1 LLNAVAKLAALTK
14 GTTKVSLTK
23 EVVPRT
29 VLTVSWAESRIGLT
43 SSSNILARPLIWRA
57 RRMRRKPMTN
67 DSKAKTII
75 AISRTKVRVVAI
87 FYLQRIISYFQPFGN
102 EKPHPRADSP
112 LYQVQ
117 GADGEEREAQSLRP
131 QLTNRETDDRRY
143 PKENQFPHS
152 PPPKEVEKNGVD
164 AG

>member
-1 LLNAVAKLAALTK
+1 M
-14 GTTKVSLTK
+14 
-23 EVVPRT
+23 
-29 VLTVSWAESRIGLT
+29 GLT
-43 SSSNILARPLIWRA
+43 SSSNILASPLIWIA

-87 FYLQRIISYFQPFGN
+87 FYLQRIISYLQPLSN
-102 EKPHPRADSP
+102 KEPYPRADSP

-117 GADGEEREAQSLRP
+117 GADGEKRETQSLRP
-131 QLTNRETDDRRY
+131 QLANRETDDRGY
-143 PKENQFPHS
+143 PKENQFPYS
-152 PPPKEVEKNGVD
+152 PPPKEVEKKGVD